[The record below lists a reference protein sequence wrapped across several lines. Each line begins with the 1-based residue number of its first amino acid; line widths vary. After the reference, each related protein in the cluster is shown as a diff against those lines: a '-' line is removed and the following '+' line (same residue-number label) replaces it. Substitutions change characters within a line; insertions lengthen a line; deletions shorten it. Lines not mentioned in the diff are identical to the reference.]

1 METRSRPV
9 TRCRTCGAEVDAR
22 LVVCPECGGCCP
34 ACDASGL
41 RIRKETSDPQKGLG
55 SERRQAL
62 ARSSPCGKLMAMHD
76 ELGHALMEAM
86 WELDHLPSDPDEA
99 ISRVFA
105 VTDDLETAIRNTRDL
120 DDLIE

>member
-9 TRCRTCGAEVDAR
+9 TRCRTCSAEVDAR

-41 RIRKETSDPQKGLG
+41 RVRKESSDPKRNLDP
-55 SERRQAL
+55 ERQQAL

-76 ELGHALMEAM
+76 ELGHALMEAI

-99 ISRVFA
+99 ISRIFA
-105 VTDDLETAIRNTRDL
+105 VTDDLEEAVESTRAL
-120 DDLIE
+120 DNLIE